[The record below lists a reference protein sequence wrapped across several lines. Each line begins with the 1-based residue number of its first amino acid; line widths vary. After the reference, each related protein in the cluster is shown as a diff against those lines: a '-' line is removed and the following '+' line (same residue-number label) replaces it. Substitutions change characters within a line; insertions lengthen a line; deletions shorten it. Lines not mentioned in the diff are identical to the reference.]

1 MPVHVQVAIVDFDV
15 INFINFE
22 TEIRYAEAA
31 GIVQVESSGV
41 HLSASLPQ
49 LISTLNPI
57 PGIVQVESFGM
68 HFNASGLL
76 FNGMKVEAI
85 GDRLAD
91 NISIDMLCRVLV
103 DLQLDSSRIADD
115 LLSWYQ
121 RNLLDMMFLGDAAN
135 RNKYVVALADTIQ
148 PRLPAKQVHKYTCI
162 YTYMCKRRDSGRGSG
177 DSRGGWCNS
186 QKK

>member
-135 RNKYVVALADTIQ
+135 RNTHTHICVYIHAYAVGTNGICW
-148 PRLPAKQVHKYTCI
+148 TCCSWA
-162 YTYMCKRRDSGRGSG
+162 TPPTATSTS
-177 DSRGGWCNS
+177 WP
-186 QKK
+186 

>member
-31 GIVQVESSGV
+31 GIVQVES
-41 HLSASLPQ
+41 
-49 LISTLNPI
+49 
-57 PGIVQVESFGM
+57 FGM

-91 NISIDMLCRVLV
+91 NVSIDMLCRVLV

-135 RNKYVVALADTIQ
+135 RNTHTHICV
-148 PRLPAKQVHKYTCI
+148 CI
-162 YTYMCKRRDSGRGSG
+162 HAYAVGTNGIC
-177 DSRGGWCNS
+177 WT
-186 QKK
+186 